1 MSRISLGHE
10 DCSGVFAVSLA
21 LVGSRSLLIVS
32 HASKLQLGPH
42 SFTNR
47 SGCGHAPPTDGGRGM
62 FWVCHYKSINVQEHK
77 ASLQLNVLQESML
90 NTMLANIKG

>member
-1 MSRISLGHE
+1 
-10 DCSGVFAVSLA
+10 
-21 LVGSRSLLIVS
+21 
-32 HASKLQLGPH
+32 
-42 SFTNR
+42 
-47 SGCGHAPPTDGGRGM
+47 M